1 VLCRPPPVNKLQNV
15 LGAAAVIAI
24 AVVFILQF
32 RPASNAQKT
41 DTGPQC
47 AVEVHGS
54 CISANSFWA
63 AYRLIAPNADPARLR
78 AMGLRRRVAD
88 GLVEQWALNQDAKRL
103 GITVSDEEIT
113 EELAAGRAHVS
124 LPVADMAQLGQNLG
138 FREDMTRPLQVKNP
152 KTKKFDPKVYE
163 KEVRQRTKMS
173 PAEFRDF
180 QRAEIVAA
188 RMRDLVRAR
197 VRVGEDEAYDQFSRE
212 KATATVS
219 YARFDRRF
227 YADVIVDDSPKA
239 VDAWAALHKEDLDKV
254 WEAKKTQILPECR
267 SVREILVSIDEY
279 ASDEDKAKAKAKIE
293 RAKDRVQKG
302 EDFGDVARAMSDD
315 PSFSRGGDIG
325 CMLRGLAQKPLA
337 EAVAAL
343 APGKVSD
350 VIATENGYWI
360 LKLDQIARD
369 ADAEKLG
376 REQLAREVY
385 VGEEANRRALEA
397 SKNVLAAVKGGKSL
411 ADAIAEHLADLV
423 KEKDARAADAGKKPD
438 DKKKAD
444 DGKGKG
450 GKGEAD
456 KKDDGDRAPL
466 TIQTDP
472 SRPIPDAT
480 LPFNINGDPI
490 SGVKQSSDL
499 PKAAFALDKPGDTPS
514 DVTATETGY
523 VVIQLKEKTPA
534 SKDEWEKNKQFYL
547 GAMRAAKANDALI
560 VYTKRLTATIASD
573 AKMTP
578 QIVSEPKAGAPG
590 EGEPP
595 PGDDD
600 SGE

>member
-1 VLCRPPPVNKLQNV
+1 MPPPPVNKLQNL

-47 AVEVHGS
+47 AVDVHGA
-54 CISANSFWA
+54 CISAGTFWA

-78 AMGLRRRVAD
+78 NMGLRKRVAD

-113 EELAAGRAHVS
+113 AELAAGRAHVS

-138 FREDMTRPLQVKNP
+138 FREDMTRPLNVKNP
-152 KTKKFDPKVYE
+152 KNKRFDPKVYE

-188 RMRDLVRAR
+188 RMRDMVRAR
-197 VRVGEDEAYDQFSRE
+197 VRVGEDEAFDQFARE
-212 KATATVS
+212 KATVTVG

-227 YADVIVDDSPKA
+227 YADVIVDDAPKA
-239 VDAWAALHKEDLDKV
+239 VDAWAALHKDDLDKV
-254 WEAKKTQILPECR
+254 WEAKKAQILPECR
-267 SVREILVSIDEY
+267 SVREILVSLDEY
-279 ASDEDKAKAKAKIE
+279 ASDENKARAKAKIE
-293 RAKDRVQKG
+293 RAKERVQKG
-302 EDFGDVARAMSDD
+302 EDFADVARAMSDD
-315 PSFSRGGDIG
+315 PSYARGGDIG

-350 VIATENGYWI
+350 VITTENGLWI

-376 REQLAREVY
+376 RAQLAREVY

-411 ADAIAEHLADLV
+411 EDAIAEHLAELV
-423 KEKDARAADAGKKPD
+423 KEKEARADADAIKRPD

-444 DGKGKG
+444 DKK
-450 GKGEAD
+450 KPDD
-456 KKDDGDRAPL
+456 KAEGGDRAPL

-472 SRPIPDAT
+472 ARPIPDAT
-480 LPFNINGDPI
+480 LPFNVNGDPI
-490 SGVKQSSDL
+490 SGVPQSAEL

-514 DVTATETGY
+514 DVTTTETGY
-523 VVIQLKEKTPA
+523 LVFQLKEKTPA

-560 VYTKRLTATIASD
+560 VYTKRLTAQLAAD
-573 AKMTP
+573 AKFTP
-578 QIVSEPKAGAPG
+578 QIVSEPKAGNAD
-590 EGEPP
+590 EGAPP

-600 SGE
+600 GE